1 MINVLYA
8 YNVAAAEEHVSPQ
21 QQKMYP
27 TQPCGG
33 VNELNEFTS

>member
-1 MINVLYA
+1 MHTKKQLQRNMA
-8 YNVAAAEEHVSPQ
+8 PQ

-33 VNELNEFTS
+33 VDELDEFTTGV